1 MTTGNLHFY
10 LGTYTDQPSISE
22 GVAQLELNS
31 ETGELIPFNEL
42 AVLANPS
49 YLTQT
54 ARGLYTFSEV
64 AQSQAPQLVWLGCH
78 DTAQIEIAGDYP
90 CHLDIDGE
98 QQFCAVANYGSGNT
112 SIFKLDETGKPIG
125 KLTELFVDGSGPNQA
140 RQTAPHAHQATFL
153 RHSPYLLVVDLGAD
167 RLNIFAI
174 DRQNETFRLHQ
185 SLSLPPGCGP
195 RHLVL
200 TQAEDRLYLVA
211 ELFETLMVVER
222 RGEQWHLC
230 SQQPLLPG
238 ESNGEAASAIRLSPD
253 ERFLYVSCRRQNK
266 IAIFALSHAQP
277 EWIGVVDTGG
287 QFPRDFVLS
296 RDGKWLLVANQH
308 SHNVVSFRRDRQTGL
323 LSPSGFSCQVG
334 SPVCLLEHQ
343 GAC

>member
-1 MTTGNLHFY
+1 
-10 LGTYTDQPSISE
+10 
-22 GVAQLELNS
+22 
-31 ETGELIPFNEL
+31 
-42 AVLANPS
+42 
-49 YLTQT
+49 
-54 ARGLYTFSEV
+54 
-64 AQSQAPQLVWLGCH
+64 
-78 DTAQIEIAGDYP
+78 
-90 CHLDIDGE
+90 
-98 QQFCAVANYGSGNT
+98 
-112 SIFKLDETGKPIG
+112 
-125 KLTELFVDGSGPNQA
+125 
-140 RQTAPHAHQATFL
+140 
-153 RHSPYLLVVDLGAD
+153 
-167 RLNIFAI
+167 
-174 DRQNETFRLHQ
+174 
-185 SLSLPPGCGP
+185 
-195 RHLVL
+195 
-200 TQAEDRLYLVA
+200 
-211 ELFETLMVVER
+211 FETLMVIER